1 MPETMTL
8 LAGGRPL
15 PAVPGDTILS
25 AMKAADKAIF
35 NICGGRGMCGT
46 CRVAVDE
53 EWLGLLPPPAFSE
66 TRLLRVLKA
75 AKENHRLACQ
85 TILDA
90 RHDGLRFTPDPPP
103 TRVLLQEERKDECS
117 IGRQTG
123 GA

>member
-1 MPETMTL
+1 MPEFSLL
-8 LAGGRPL
+8 LAGRTPV

-25 AMKAADKAIF
+25 AMKAAEKAIY

-53 EWLGLLPPPAFSE
+53 EFLNLLPPPAFSE

-75 AKENHRLACQ
+75 GKENHRLACQ
-85 TILDA
+85 TVLDA

-103 TRVLLQEERKDECS
+103 SKILLNEERKNECS
-117 IGRQTG
+117 IGQTG